1 MNKIFKSKRSYYIVG
16 AIMAQT
22 AWLSACGAGAGS
34 SLSDDTSASVTSSV
48 TSSALASSQVTS
60 LINDANT
67 QATLAAAVGD
77 ANCAVDANQFGG
89 MAIPFL
95 PGAMNGNNLNDPNG
109 MFSAHGF
116 FGSHGFDPNHTAVDP
131 NHIGNAN
138 DTNDARGH
146 HFPMPPGVDPNGV
159 AMRDPNHDGRPFPG
173 VDPNGMFG
181 GIGVDPNGITIPGF
195 DPNQMTDPNQAFDPN
210 GVFDPN
216 AFHHFFGDFND
227 TLGALRNCLAPRM
240 QDPGHRP
247 GAGDPNTANDPNAV
261 Q

>member
-1 MNKIFKSKRSYYIVG
+1 MKTIFKSKHSYYIVG
-16 AIMAQT
+16 ALMAQT
-22 AWLSACGAGAGS
+22 AWLSACGTSAAS
-34 SLSDDTSASVTSSV
+34 SLSDDTSASVTSS
-48 TSSALASSQVTS
+48 ALATSQVTS

-95 PGAMNGNNLNDPNG
+95 PGAMNGNNLSDPNG

-116 FGSHGFDPNHTAVDP
+116 FGSHGFDPNRTCDP
-131 NHIGNAN
+131 NHAA
-138 DTNDARGH
+138 DTNDVRDH

-159 AMRDPNHDGRPFPG
+159 ATRDPNHAGRPFPG

-181 GIGVDPNGITIPGF
+181 NIGVDPNGIVIPGF
-195 DPNQMTDPNQAFDPN
+195 DPNQVMDPNHTFDPN

-216 AFHHFFGDFND
+216 AFTHFFGDFND

-240 QDPGHRP
+240 QGPGHRP
-247 GAGDPNTANDPNAV
+247 GADDPNHMGGPNAVNDPNAV